1 MRFKKLDLLA
11 PFTNY
16 EGHVH
21 HRVRQELH
29 VVVFPFKRIP
39 LLQYSVLDRH
49 VKILF
54 NYDLCI
60 IRCRYRIFCKALHD
74 CYIVQ
79 HKIQLNSTFSV
90 HDMRIKIKRQ
100 NCFNFTLPSPGISSK
115 SCKILNNQIS
125 QCKIFHVNE
134 PDVIK

>member
-1 MRFKKLDLLA
+1 MKENAFLKTRPPRF
-11 PFTNY
+11 
-16 EGHVH
+16 
-21 HRVRQELH
+21 LH
-29 VVVFPFKRIP
+29 QLRGTCSPSGSPRTSCRRIP
-39 LLQYSVLDRH
+39 LQTHSLATILSVKSACQFQ
-49 VKILF
+49 VLF

-125 QCKIFHVNE
+125 QCKIFHC
-134 PDVIK
+134 K

>member
-1 MRFKKLDLLA
+1 MKIIYVGKCVLKKLDLLA

-39 LLQYSVLDRH
+39 LLQYSMLDRH
-49 VKILF
+49 VNILF

-60 IRCRYRIFCKALHD
+60 IRCRYRRFCKALHD

-79 HKIQLNSTFSV
+79 HKIQLNSTITV
-90 HDMRIKIKRQ
+90 QDMLIKIKRH
-100 NCFNFTLPSPGISSK
+100 NCFIVHCPHRESPLK
-115 SCKILNNQIS
+115 VAK
-125 QCKIFHVNE
+125 F
-134 PDVIK
+134 